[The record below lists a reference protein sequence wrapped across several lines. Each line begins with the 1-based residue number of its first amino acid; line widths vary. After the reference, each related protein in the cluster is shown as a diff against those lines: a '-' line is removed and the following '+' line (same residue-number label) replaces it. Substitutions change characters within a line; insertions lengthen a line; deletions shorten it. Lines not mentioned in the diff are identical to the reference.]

1 MKLPRRKFLH
11 LAAGAVALQFA
22 PLVARAQ
29 AYPSRPI
36 HWIVSFSAGGPND
49 TVARIVG
56 QFLSEKLGQQI
67 IVENRV
73 GAGGNIGMGAVLGS
87 APDGYT
93 IGFVAPN
100 NVINATL
107 YEKVSFDFIRDSAP
121 IGGTMLLT
129 NVLVVHPSVPAK
141 TVAEFIEYVKANP
154 GKVSFAS
161 SGTGASP
168 HMSAELFMAMTGIKM
183 THVPYRGGAPAMNDL
198 LPGRVQLLFD
208 NLPGS
213 IEHIKAG
220 RLRALGVTAAKRSDA
235 LPDVP
240 TIGETVPGYEVSV
253 WNGIVAPKGTP
264 SEVIDTLNRAVNAV
278 LAEPRLKARFAE
290 LGGAPMPMT
299 PDEFGRLEAAETE
312 KWAKVIRAA
321 NIKPE

>member
-1 MKLPRRKFLH
+1 
-11 LAAGAVALQFA
+11 
-22 PLVARAQ
+22 
-29 AYPSRPI
+29 
-36 HWIVSFSAGGPND
+36 
-49 TVARIVG
+49 
-56 QFLSEKLGQQI
+56 
-67 IVENRV
+67 
-73 GAGGNIGMGAVLGS
+73 
-87 APDGYT
+87 
-93 IGFVAPN
+93 
-100 NVINATL
+100 
-107 YEKVSFDFIRDSAP
+107 
-121 IGGTMLLT
+121 MLLT

-161 SGTGASP
+161 SGPGASP
-168 HMSAELFMAMTGIKM
+168 HMSAELFMVMTGIKM

-253 WNGIVAPKGTP
+253 WNGIVAPEGTP
-264 SEVIDTLNRAVNAV
+264 SEVIDTLNRAVNA
-278 LAEPRLKARFAE
+278 AFCRTRRCADANDAR
-290 LGGAPMPMT
+290 
-299 PDEFGRLEAAETE
+299 RIWEA
-312 KWAKVIRAA
+312 
-321 NIKPE
+321 